1 MDTNTN
7 PTKLVGSEQFIICIQ
22 ELLDGYRIADPPTEK
37 KLPIEADVP
46 ELLFKLGYGPSG
58 TTLGKAI
65 GDLTL
70 IAFYY
75 LLRVGEY
82 TVKGTRNE
90 SKRTV
95 QFKLEDVTFF
105 HRNKMGQLR
114 CLPRDAPL
122 EMLLSA
128 EGACLKLD
136 NQKNG
141 WKGVCVYQQHNGDP
155 LRCPIRALAR
165 RVTHIRSNNA
175 RPRDY
180 LSSYYINGARKNVTA
195 EDISK
200 HLKLAAGLLNYPT
213 RKGIPVERVDTHSL
227 RGGGANALA
236 LSGYSETAI
245 QKMGRWKGATFK
257 EYIREELANY
267 ADGMSTAMK
276 TKFNF
281 MNVAGNAFRDITE
294 MVLTM

>member
-1 MDTNTN
+1 M
-7 PTKLVGSEQFIICIQ
+7 GYEQFIMCIQ
-22 ELLDGYRIADPPTEK
+22 ELLDGYCIADPPTEK

-46 ELLFKLGYGPSG
+46 ELLFELGYGPSG

-105 HRNKMGQLR
+105 HQNDMGQLR
-114 CLPRDAPL
+114 CLPQDAPL
-122 EMLLSA
+122 EMLLST

-141 WKGVCVYQQHNGDP
+141 WKGVCVYQQHNCDP
-155 LRCPIRALAR
+155 LRCPIRALAW
-165 RVTHIRSNNA
+165 RVTHTRSNNA
-175 RPRDY
+175 GPRDY
-180 LSSYYINGARKNVTA
+180 LSSYYVNGARKDVTV

-200 HLKLAAGLLNYPT
+200 HLKLAVGLLNYPM
-213 RKGIPVERVDTHSL
+213 RKGIPVERVDTHL
-227 RGGGANALA
+227 LWGGGANALA

-245 QKMGRWKGATFK
+245 QNWDDGKGPHSKSTFGK
-257 EYIREELANY
+257 
-267 ADGMSTAMK
+267 SWQ
-276 TKFNF
+276 
-281 MNVAGNAFRDITE
+281 
-294 MVLTM
+294 TMPVVCPRQ

>member
-1 MDTNTN
+1 
-7 PTKLVGSEQFIICIQ
+7 
-22 ELLDGYRIADPPTEK
+22 
-37 KLPIEADVP
+37 VP
-46 ELLFKLGYGPSG
+46 ELLFELGYGPSG
-58 TTLGKAI
+58 TTLGKAV

-105 HRNKMGQLR
+105 HRNERGQLR
-114 CLPRDAPL
+114 CLPQDAPL

-141 WKGVCVYQQHNGDP
+141 WKGVCVYHQHNGDP

-165 RVTHIRSNNA
+165 RVTHMRRNNA
-175 RPRDY
+175 GPRDY
-180 LSSYYINGARKNVTA
+180 LSSYYVNGARTDVTA

-213 RKGIPVERVDTHSL
+213 CKGIPVERVDTHSL

-236 LSGYSETAI
+236 LVWLFGNGNPKNGTMERGHVQRIHSGRAGKLCQWYVHGDENKVQFHELCWQCIPRHHGNSI
-245 QKMGRWKGATFK
+245 DNGVQHRVQYRWSG
-257 EYIREELANY
+257 
-267 ADGMSTAMK
+267 
-276 TKFNF
+276 
-281 MNVAGNAFRDITE
+281 ITHSNE
-294 MVLTM
+294 QIFSGHEAALG